1 MGKMSGKTRSASSS
15 VNKYSEEESAKYI
28 KSANIHTTNIFDVE
42 DNFTSQQKVELIM
55 RANRMLKDNG
65 LDGVEVRS
73 LSIEDDGRLT
83 VGSLVYPI
91 TKSSNSLLNTY
102 AYISRPRGFM
112 HDYFDVEY
120 EGVKFRTTDL
130 STLRQQASYVLNK
143 KYTGRIDGAMEE
155 KIDPLTDVVRKNVRK
170 KLDVI
175 STVESLSVSP
185 KK

>member
-1 MGKMSGKTRSASSS
+1 MSGKIRITSSS
-15 VNKYSEEESAKYI
+15 VNKYSEEESARYI

-42 DNFTSQQKVELIM
+42 DNFTNQQKVELIM

-112 HDYFDVEY
+112 HDYFEVEY
-120 EGVKFRTTDL
+120 EGIKFRTTDL
-130 STLRQQASYVLNK
+130 STLKQQASYVLNK
-143 KYTGRIDGAMEE
+143 KYTGRIDRVMED
-155 KIDPLTDVVRKNVRK
+155 KVDPLTDIVRKNIRK
-170 KLDVI
+170 KLDVL
-175 STVESLSVSP
+175 STVESLYEP
-185 KK
+185 KKK

>member
-15 VNKYSEEESAKYI
+15 VNKYSEEESARYI
-28 KSANIHTTNIFDVE
+28 KSNNIHTTNIFDAE

-83 VGSLVYPI
+83 IGSLVYPI

-130 STLRQQASYVLNK
+130 STLKQQASYVLNK
-143 KYTGRIDGAMEE
+143 KYTGRIDRVMEE
-155 KIDPLTDVVRKNVRK
+155 KVDPLTDVVRKNVRK